1 MGTYIVIGSDGK
13 EYGPI
18 PADDVRQWIADGRIN
33 AQTKAQVA
41 GTGEWKLLAEFPEFS
56 DVRKSPLAPPSLPA
70 ATPAK
75 TSGMAITSL
84 VLAILGLFSCGITA
98 VLGLIFGIIALI
110 KVRNSGGRLNGF
122 GFALTAII
130 LSVIILLIMPAM
142 LLPALARAKLKA
154 QAITCLYNEK
164 QLALAALIYADKHGN
179 QLPQAATWCDDIKPF
194 VTSEKVFKCPSTDA
208 NGRCDYAFNAK
219 LDGLNESKVDRATVM
234 IFESYGGWNANG
246 GPELMIDKSRH
257 GQIFMVAFAD
267 GSVQQLPESQLSTLR
282 WDP

>member
-84 VLAILGLFSCGITA
+84 VLAIVGLFSCGITA

-110 KVRNSGGRLNGF
+110 KVRNSGGRLSGF
-122 GFALTAII
+122 GFALTASAINWTDGVNHI
-130 LSVIILLIMPAM
+130 FGGQASAGGNYGFAGRERAGLYSCHD
-142 LLPALARAKLKA
+142 ALAL
-154 QAITCLYNEK
+154 LE
-164 QLALAALIYADKHGN
+164 D
-179 QLPQAATWCDDIKPF
+179 
-194 VTSEKVFKCPSTDA
+194 
-208 NGRCDYAFNAK
+208 
-219 LDGLNESKVDRATVM
+219 
-234 IFESYGGWNANG
+234 
-246 GPELMIDKSRH
+246 
-257 GQIFMVAFAD
+257 
-267 GSVQQLPESQLSTLR
+267 
-282 WDP
+282 

>member
-1 MGTYIVIGSDGK
+1 MGTYIIIGNDGK

-41 GTGEWKLLAEFPEFS
+41 GTGEWKRLAEFPEFS
-56 DVRKSPLAPPSLPA
+56 DLRKSPLPPSLPA

-84 VLAILGLFSCGITA
+84 VLSILGLFSCGITA

-110 KVRNSGGRLNGF
+110 KVRNSGGRLSGF

-164 QLALAALIYADKHGN
+164 QLATAALIYANKHGN
-179 QLPQAATWCDDIKPF
+179 QLPHAATWCDDIRPF
-194 VTSEKVFKCPSTDA
+194 VTSEKVFKCPSADA
-208 NGRCDYAFNAK
+208 NGRCDYAFNVK
-219 LDGLNESKVDRATVM
+219 LNGLNESTVNPATVM
-234 IFESYGGWNANG
+234 IFESDGGWNANG
-246 GPELMIDKSRH
+246 GPELMIGKSRH
-257 GQIFMVAFAD
+257 ERIFMVAFAD
-267 GSVQQLPESQLSTLR
+267 DSVQQLPESQLGTLR